1 MQIELTTDHNLE
13 GGDRLTEKVEGHV
26 EAALDRFLDRLTR
39 VEVHLGDES
48 AGRPTGADIRCT
60 VEARPARLKPVAVTH
75 HAADVDGACRGALKK
90 LATLLDSHFGRQ
102 DSHKGGASIR
112 HPEA

>member
-1 MQIELTTDHNLE
+1 MQIELTTDKNVE
-13 GGDRLTEKVEGHV
+13 SSERLTEKVEGHV
-26 EAALDRFLDRLTR
+26 ESALDRFRDRLTR

-75 HAADVDGACRGALKK
+75 HAADADDACRGALKK
-90 LATLLDSHFGRQ
+90 LATLLDSHFGRH
-102 DSHKGGASIR
+102 DRHKGGATIR
-112 HPEA
+112 HPDS

>member
-1 MQIELTTDHNLE
+1 MQIELTTDQNLE
-13 GGDRLTEKVEGHV
+13 GGDRLAEKVEGHV
-26 EAALDRFLDRLTR
+26 EAALDRFRDRLTR

-75 HAADVDGACRGALKK
+75 HAADIDDACRGALKR
-90 LATLLDSHFGRQ
+90 LATALDRQLGRR
-102 DSHKGGASIR
+102 DDRKGAASIR
-112 HPEA
+112 RPED